1 MSVSPG
7 NALFSFC
14 QDRWFRAVEPG
25 RLKAARATA
34 AAAPRSGPPVVSFP
48 IATYSRGKILC
59 ERTIPAILAQTYPH
73 VEVVVIGDK
82 VADDTAER
90 IQKIQDPRVRFYDL
104 PVRGK
109 YPKTPKERWFVAG
122 TVPRNVGSALAT
134 GQWIYMISDDDVVYP
149 DAVEKM
155 LRFAEAEDHESVT
168 AAFHYPDGGET
179 KVRRSEGG
187 IPSLGF
193 ATSGIPAWMYRSYL
207 KCFPWNRHS
216 WRKSWNRPCDYDL
229 MLRMRRCGVRMGYLD
244 EIVAMKPAVEGTQ
257 TTGSAAQIELAGKQP
272 SS

>member
-1 MSVSPG
+1 MSVSLG
-7 NALFSFC
+7 NPLFSFC

-25 RLKAARATA
+25 RLKAARASAT
-34 AAAPRSGPPVVSFP
+34 PHSGPPVVSFP

-73 VEVVVIGDK
+73 VEVVVVGDK
-82 VADDTAER
+82 VVDDTAER
-90 IQKIQDPRVRFYDL
+90 IAAIRDPRVRFHDL
-104 PVRGK
+104 PARGK

-122 TVPRNVGSALAT
+122 TVPRNVGSAMAT

-155 LRFAEAEDHESVT
+155 LRFAGAENYESVT
-168 AAFHYPDGGET
+168 AAFHYPDGGEM

-272 SS
+272 SP